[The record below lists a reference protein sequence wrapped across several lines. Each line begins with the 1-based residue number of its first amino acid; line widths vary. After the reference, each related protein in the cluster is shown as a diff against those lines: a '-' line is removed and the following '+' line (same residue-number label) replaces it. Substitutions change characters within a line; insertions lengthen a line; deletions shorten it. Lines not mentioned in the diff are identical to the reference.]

1 MVVLARWAT
10 SVRSSAAIQD
20 ARRGYAGK
28 RLPLKVIEAD
38 QRRDRLSLSEGAA
51 ATAAERGKKRHRPS
65 SRRARFW
72 MAPSRASPSL
82 GQRPVVNLLSEP
94 MSRRRSPRVTT
105 GIESLIHISE
115 IASRRIATPAEVV
128 QPGDLLRVRVVAI
141 DPERRRLSLSIR
153 QAAGNVMY
161 ATRTE
166 QDAYV

>member
-1 MVVLARWAT
+1 MT
-10 SVRSSAAIQD
+10 I
-20 ARRGYAGK
+20 
-28 RLPLKVIEAD
+28 P
-38 QRRDRLSLSEGAA
+38 
-51 ATAAERGKKRHRPS
+51 RPT
-65 SRRARFW
+65 
-72 MAPSRASPSL
+72 
-82 GQRPVVNLLSEP
+82 PVVNLLSGP

-105 GIESLIHISE
+105 GIEGLIHISE

-128 QPGDLLRVRVVAI
+128 QPGDLLRVRAVAI